1 MLQGQVCFIYN
12 HIKAIKRLLYKVAAL
27 LPQHVQSD
35 LRLSTFLS
43 FSYFW
48 NAVGRTLS
56 RDTKHSLKKQF
67 FLACVKPDS
76 QFSRVFWLASLVGY
90 PGPRSFSLD
99 VLELRTNTRYVK
111 TQNLKNLQLVRYVQ
125 RGQRSSRVLLCLTKL
140 HSCVLL
146 CLRPYLLDRQCSE
159 LVSTWVQVSYEQ
171 FFNS

>member
-35 LRLSTFLS
+35 LRLSKFLS
-43 FSYFW
+43 FSYLW

-67 FLACVKPDS
+67 FLACVKRDS

-90 PGPRSFSLD
+90 PGPRGFLLD

-111 TQNLKNLQLVRYVQ
+111 TQNLKTSNWFGTLKEAKGLLAF
-125 RGQRSSRVLLCLTKL
+125 GFASRNYT
-140 HSCVLL
+140 
-146 CLRPYLLDRQCSE
+146 R
-159 LVSTWVQVSYEQ
+159 LVS
-171 FFNS
+171 